1 MISTTHVR
9 RWAAEAVD
17 LGRDLVREWQEDRV
31 GGLAAEVAFF
41 GLLSLFPALLAT
53 AAALGSLEAV
63 AGGDVASR
71 AEEEVIDFLRR
82 VLTEEAAGTVDA
94 VQDLF
99 RTTDGGILTV
109 GLVLALWTASRG
121 FVALVRA
128 LDVVY
133 DLDERRSYLRLRAV
147 ALGLAVGSVLVAA
160 LMLAMLVLGPLLGTG
175 RDVADA
181 VGLGNGFAVM
191 WNWLRWP
198 VAATV
203 MVAWAATVLHLAP
216 NHATPWRRDLP
227 GALMAAATW
236 AGVSVGL
243 RAYLALA
250 AGGNQ
255 VFGTLGGSLIV
266 LLWLYLL
273 GAGLLL
279 GGELNALLLV
289 RGTAGPRSRAERG
302 RAPAE

>member
-82 VLTEEAAGTVDA
+82 VLSEEAAGTVDA

-160 LMLAMLVLGPLLGTG
+160 LRLAMLVLGPLLGTG

-216 NHATPWRRDLP
+216 
-227 GALMAAATW
+227 
-236 AGVSVGL
+236 
-243 RAYLALA
+243 
-250 AGGNQ
+250 
-255 VFGTLGGSLIV
+255 
-266 LLWLYLL
+266 
-273 GAGLLL
+273 
-279 GGELNALLLV
+279 
-289 RGTAGPRSRAERG
+289 
-302 RAPAE
+302 

>member
-109 GLVLALWTASRG
+109 GLVLALWAASRG

-133 DLDERRSYLRLRAV
+133 DLDERRSYVGLRAV
-147 ALGLAVGSVLVAA
+147 ALGLALGTVLVVAA
-160 LMLAMLVLGPLLGTG
+160 MLAMLVLGPLLGTG
-175 RDVADA
+175 QEVAEA
-181 VGLGNGFAVM
+181 LGLGGGFATFWDWV
-191 WNWLRWP
+191 RWP
-198 VAATV
+198 LALAA
-203 MVAWAATVLHLAP
+203 MVGWAATVLHIAP
-216 NHATPWRRDLP
+216 NHRTPWRWDVP
-227 GALMAAATW
+227 GALLAGLSWAALSASLRVYMAVAT
-236 AGVSVGL
+236 AG
-243 RAYLALA
+243 A
-250 AGGNQ
+250 NQ
-255 VFGTLGGSLIV
+255 IFGTLGGSLIV

-273 GAGLLL
+273 AVGLLF
-279 GGELNALLLV
+279 GGELIAVLSD
-289 RGTAGPRSRAERG
+289 RW
-302 RAPAE
+302 